1 MNQAGRRCQRST
13 ASSAPNRRWHWWS
26 SSHSRVLGWALDQAA
41 SATHPHSP
49 TARWSELTPSLHFT
63 FRHYNHP
70 QHQPQQSSEWYSY
83 SSSAITPLLYT
94 LDRFWFTSVGRQTF
108 VFCAF
113 FFFFFH
119 FIVFHPLAPHAAL
132 LEFCSA
138 IPADVS
144 LNQPSPP
151 HCVRRISAGY
161 SAITHRKWYIPPVNH
176 PYVPRVLCSPLCMEW
191 ENIGKRV
198 LCSPLLPI
206 DEQTGEW
213 VRGIRVK
220 VRVRVGVHSYTPHPQ
235 SHHSEPSPTSNFIN
249 LSFPRTPRWRTRVTS
264 GPVAHLLANF
274 FFPAGTKFRTITAN
288 VTVTEK
294 PSTCSP

>member
-1 MNQAGRRCQRST
+1 MEQLSLSCPGVSARPSSQRNSST
-13 ASSAPNRRWHWWS
+13 LTNGTMERTDTQPPFH
-26 SSHSRVLGWALDQAA
+26 LQTLQPPTA
-41 SATHPHSP
+41 SATTKQRVILLQQFCHNSAP
-49 TARWSELTPSLHFT
+49 LHT
-63 FRHYNHP
+63 R
-70 QHQPQQSSEWYSY
+70 
-83 SSSAITPLLYT
+83 PLLIHICGKT
-94 LDRFWFTSVGRQTF
+94 N
-108 VFCAF
+108 FCF
-113 FFFFFH
+113 LCLFFFFFH

-198 LCSPLLPI
+198 LCSPLLPV